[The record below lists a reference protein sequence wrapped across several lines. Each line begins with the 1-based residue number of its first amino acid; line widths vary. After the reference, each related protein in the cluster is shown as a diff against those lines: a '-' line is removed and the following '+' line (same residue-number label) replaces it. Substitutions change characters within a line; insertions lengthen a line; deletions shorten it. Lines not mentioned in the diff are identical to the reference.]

1 MQRRSFLFQSAS
13 AAALAAAA
21 LPRPVAAQ
29 DAKTIGVLIPGSIA
43 DKGYMESAYGGYK
56 EAERALAGKARLQ
69 LIENINYADMEQVF
83 VQLAS
88 RNGFVVAC
96 SGASQGAMLK
106 AARRF
111 PNVKFSLCGGAK
123 LGADAPPNMAQ
134 FDARQ
139 AEIAYVVG
147 AAAALLSRSGTI
159 AYVGGQ
165 EIPSIVNSGK
175 EFANGARL
183 ANPNVRVIQ
192 TLTGNFDDVAKAKEA
207 TLAAAGQ
214 GADVAFHILNR
225 GLQGFEQAA
234 REKNLRIIGGVLPR
248 CESDPIYAA
257 WAKTNIGYILEST
270 VQAYLAGKWTPGSSA
285 YGLKAGPNASDLV
298 LCGDAPAAVRTRLDQ
313 IKQDIVAGK
322 IVTLEG

>member
-1 MQRRSFLFQSAS
+1 MNRRLALKSGAG
-13 AAALAAAA
+13 AALCA
-21 LPRPVAAQ
+21 LPLMRAVLAQ
-29 DAKTIGVLIPGSIA
+29 ETRNIGVLIPGSIA
-43 DKGYMESAYGGYK
+43 DKGYMESAYTGYK
-56 EAERALAGKARLQ
+56 DAERGLAGKARFQ

-88 RNGFVVAC
+88 KNEFVVAC
-96 SGASQGAMLK
+96 SGASQGAMIK
-106 AARRF
+106 VARRF

-123 LGADAPPNMAQ
+123 LASDVTPNVAQ

-139 AEIAYVVG
+139 AEIAFVVG
-147 AAAALLSRSGTI
+147 AAAALLSKSGTI

-175 EFANGARL
+175 EFANGAHL
-183 ANPNVRVIQ
+183 VNPNIKVIQ

-234 REKNLRIIGGVLPR
+234 REKGIRIIGGVLPR
-248 CESDPIYAA
+248 CGNDAIYTA
-257 WAKTNIGYILEST
+257 WAKTNVGFMLESA
-270 VQAYLAGKWTPGSSA
+270 VQAYVTGKWTPGSSA
-285 YGLKAGPNASDLV
+285 FGLKAGPNASDVV
-298 LCGDAPAAVRTRLDQ
+298 LCGTEPPAVSARLEQ
-313 IKQDIVAGK
+313 IKKDIVAGK